1 MQRPSARRAGSA
13 TTLCANAASR
23 LHRARLSPRLG
34 LRNGVIVAYDRTP
47 PDGVQRHDTALE
59 VAFTATFQSP
69 TPTLVPNPNPR
80 AQPQPSC
87 QSQPYSPPPIHL
99 AAHPPAHPA

>member
-59 VAFTATFQSP
+59 VAFTATF
-69 TPTLVPNPNPR
+69 
-80 AQPQPSC
+80 
-87 QSQPYSPPPIHL
+87 
-99 AAHPPAHPA
+99 

>member
-23 LHRARLSPRLG
+23 LHRARRVREPPPLLGELALQTRLSPRLG

-47 PDGVQRHDTALE
+47 PDGVLRYDTALE
-59 VAFTATFQSP
+59 VAFTATF
-69 TPTLVPNPNPR
+69 
-80 AQPQPSC
+80 
-87 QSQPYSPPPIHL
+87 
-99 AAHPPAHPA
+99 